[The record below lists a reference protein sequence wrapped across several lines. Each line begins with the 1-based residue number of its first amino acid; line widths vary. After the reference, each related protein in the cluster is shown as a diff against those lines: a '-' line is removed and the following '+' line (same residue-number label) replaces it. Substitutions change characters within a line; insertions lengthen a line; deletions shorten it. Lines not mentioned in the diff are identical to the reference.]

1 MKQFAILCLCA
12 ALALTSSL
20 CAVAEE
26 AAQQQEEAILSR
38 VLGSEDSFNKKSVKG
53 KYKTYD
59 ALGVDNE
66 IVSVWSNDD
75 GYVFRARVH
84 YGADY
89 YENPQLDVYV
99 GIAKDGTI
107 KGIEVGEA
115 VEHTPQFLDLVTP
128 EYLEQAYV
136 GNMASANIL
145 TDAVSGA
152 TFSSD
157 AVLYAVRLCS
167 NYSANVFKAG
177 EKNDVPVE
185 IKRMMNIVPGEYT
198 PVEVD
203 ASFSSKSGEVQY
215 AATGTTVDGVPFY
228 ALIVKSAFVPQNPE
242 NNMAAP
248 TYQLWIDTTTNKV
261 FAASMLSGRFYE
273 GFEMPEDK
281 LMLYYDVEIAA
292 ANAFDAFMDGLVTDA
307 PVDVL
312 TSATGSFADT
322 TTGATPEGNDTSRA
336 IRDCFIVA
344 AQYYCAQ
351 AN

>member
-1 MKQFAILCLCA
+1 MKRFAILCLCA
-12 ALALTSSL
+12 ALALAGGL
-20 CAVAEE
+20 GAVAEE
-26 AAQQQEEAILSR
+26 AAQQEDEILSR
-38 VLGSEDSFNKKSVKG
+38 VLGSGDPFKKMSVKG
-53 KYKTYD
+53 KYKTYS

-66 IVSVWSNDD
+66 IVSVWSNGD

-107 KGIEVGEA
+107 KGVEVGEA
-115 VEHTPQFLDLVTP
+115 VEHTPQFLGLVTP
-128 EYLEQAYV
+128 EYLEQTYV
-136 GNMASANIL
+136 GSMASANIL
-145 TDAVSGA
+145 ADAVSGA

-185 IKRMMNIVPGEYT
+185 IKRMMAIVPGEYT

-203 ASFSSKSGEVQY
+203 ASFSSESGEVQY
-215 AATGTTVDGVPFY
+215 AAAGTTADGVPFC
-228 ALIVKSAFVPQNPE
+228 ALIVRSAFVPQNPE
-242 NNMAAP
+242 NNMVAP
-248 TYQLWIDTTTNKV
+248 TYQLWIDTATNKI

-273 GFEMPEDK
+273 GFEMPADK
-281 LMLYYDVEIAA
+281 LALYNDVEIAA
-292 ANAFDAFMDGLVTDA
+292 ADAFDAFTDGLITDA

-312 TSATGSFADT
+312 TSATGAFADT
-322 TTGATPEGNDTSRA
+322 MTGATPEGNDTSRA
-336 IRDCFIVA
+336 VRNCFIVA
-344 AQYYCAQ
+344 AQYYRAHS
-351 AN
+351 N